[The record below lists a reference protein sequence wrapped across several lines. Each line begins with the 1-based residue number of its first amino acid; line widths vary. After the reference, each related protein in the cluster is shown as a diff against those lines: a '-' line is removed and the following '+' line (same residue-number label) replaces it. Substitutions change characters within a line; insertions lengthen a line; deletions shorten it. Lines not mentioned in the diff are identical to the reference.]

1 MDFYK
6 TGSFSTAIVLLFSF
20 TIISCT
26 TRREPSSLFTKL
38 NAGQTKISFINRVKY
53 SEEFNTYTYRN
64 FYNGAGVGI
73 GDINN
78 DGLPDIYFCS
88 NQTGNRLYLN
98 RGGFVFEDISEKA
111 GVICSGSWSTGVSMA
126 DVNGDGWLDIYV
138 CKSGRPGGESG
149 TNEMFINNGDLTFTE
164 SASEMGL
171 ASYGLSNHASF
182 FDYDRDGDLDCYLL
196 NNSFQSVT
204 GFDMVPG
211 AREIPDSL
219 GSNKLLRND
228 GGHFTDVTDESGIYC
243 SKIGFG
249 LGVTVGDADRDSW
262 PDIYI
267 SNDFFERDYLYLNN
281 HDGTFRE
288 VLEERIT
295 EISQGAMGGDMADLN
310 NDGWPEI
317 YATEM
322 TPEDNWRFKTKA
334 LYDTWDTYQLK
345 KNSGYYHQFTRN
357 VLQLNNKDGTF
368 SEIGRYS
375 GTAKTDWSWG
385 ALLMDLDNDGWKD
398 IFVANG
404 IYKDLLD
411 RDFLDIY
418 SNPAI
423 VRSMIRTEES
433 AILRLIEMIPSV
445 PVPNYAFRNNG
456 DLTFTNL
463 SAAWGLGIPSFSN
476 GAAYGDLDNDG
487 DLDLVVN
494 NVNMPPFI
502 FRNESDKLE
511 GNSWLTVSLKGSGRN
526 TGAVG
531 ATVTLY
537 CNGAIA
543 FQELIPARGFQS
555 SVDPRLHFGLA
566 GNESVDSVLICW
578 PGGGSTILKNI
589 VANQIL
595 EVSEDETEKDSRCV
609 SLNVLPDPLFKKM
622 THDPGISYIHEE
634 SDFNDFERDAML
646 FQMMSNEGPAMAVA
660 DVNGDKLEDFYICGA
675 KGSPGTLFVQEP
687 GGRFRKSQEKLF
699 EADRISEEVDC
710 VFFDADGDGDK
721 DLYVACGGNEFPS
734 SSSAL
739 TDRLYFNDGQ
749 GNFIKS
755 EQMLPVPEYISSS
768 CVEPCDFDFD
778 GDMDLFVG
786 GRLVPFA
793 YGLPASGY
801 LLENDGKGKFRDVTG
816 VRAPGLTETGMITD
830 MCWADIDSDGDYDM
844 AIAGD
849 WMPVKIFVN
858 EKSAFSDIS
867 ARAGL
872 AKTSGWWHTIVAKD
886 LNGDGLTDFI
896 AGNHGLNSFIKAS
909 EANPV
914 IMYVNDFDLNGSVE
928 QMTCTWFGDSLYP
941 YVLRDDL
948 LKQLPSLSAKYP
960 KYSDYAGQ
968 TAADIFGEDIL
979 NRSVKLEAVLLQS
992 CVLMNGGNCTFSVSP
1007 LPAEAQFTPL
1017 YAVVAGDFN
1026 NDGICDI
1033 LAGGNQYRSKPF
1045 SGINGAGY
1053 GLLMAGTADGKWKS
1067 VSPAVSGISVRG
1079 EVRDIKMITIE
1090 GRKVVALIRNNDSI
1104 VLLEY

>member
-1 MDFYK
+1 
-6 TGSFSTAIVLLFSF
+6 
-20 TIISCT
+20 
-26 TRREPSSLFTKL
+26 
-38 NAGQTKISFINRVKY
+38 
-53 SEEFNTYTYRN
+53 
-64 FYNGAGVGI
+64 
-73 GDINN
+73 
-78 DGLPDIYFCS
+78 
-88 NQTGNRLYLN
+88 
-98 RGGFVFEDISEKA
+98 
-111 GVICSGSWSTGVSMA
+111 
-126 DVNGDGWLDIYV
+126 
-138 CKSGRPGGESG
+138 
-149 TNEMFINNGDLTFTE
+149 
-164 SASEMGL
+164 
-171 ASYGLSNHASF
+171 
-182 FDYDRDGDLDCYLL
+182 
-196 NNSFQSVT
+196 
-204 GFDMVPG
+204 
-211 AREIPDSL
+211 
-219 GSNKLLRND
+219 
-228 GGHFTDVTDESGIYC
+228 
-243 SKIGFG
+243 
-249 LGVTVGDADRDSW
+249 
-262 PDIYI
+262 
-267 SNDFFERDYLYLNN
+267 
-281 HDGTFRE
+281 
-288 VLEERIT
+288 
-295 EISQGAMGGDMADLN
+295 
-310 NDGWPEI
+310 
-317 YATEM
+317 
-322 TPEDNWRFKTKA
+322 
-334 LYDTWDTYQLK
+334 
-345 KNSGYYHQFTRN
+345 
-357 VLQLNNKDGTF
+357 
-368 SEIGRYS
+368 
-375 GTAKTDWSWG
+375 
-385 ALLMDLDNDGWKD
+385 MDLDNDGWKD

-463 SAAWGLGIPSFSN
+463 SAAWGLGMPSFSN

-537 CNGAIA
+537 CNGTTA

-578 PGGGSTILKNI
+578 PGGGSTILRNI

-595 EVSEDETEKDSRCV
+595 EVSEDETDKDSRCV
-609 SLNVLPDPLFKKM
+609 SLNVLPDPLFRKM
-622 THDPGISYIHEE
+622 THDPGISYVHEE

-646 FQMMSNEGPAMAVA
+646 FQMMSNEGPSMAVA

-675 KGSPGTLFVQEP
+675 KGSPGALFVQEP

-710 VFFDADGDGDK
+710 TFFDADGDGDK

-739 TDRLYFNDGQ
+739 TDRLYFNDGS

-755 EQMLPVPEYISSS
+755 DQMLPVPEYISSS
-768 CVEPCDFDFD
+768 CVEPCDFDSD
-778 GDMDLFVG
+778 GDIDLFVG

-801 LLENDGKGKFRDVTG
+801 LLENDGKGKFRDVTV
-816 VRAPGLTETGMITD
+816 VRAPGLAETGMITD

-844 AIAGD
+844 TIVGD
-849 WMPVKIFVN
+849 WMPVKIFIN

-896 AGNHGLNSFIKAS
+896 AGNHGLNSFLKAS
-909 EANPV
+909 EARPV
-914 IMYVNDFDLNGSVE
+914 VMYVNDFDLNGSVE
-928 QMTCTWFGDSLYP
+928 QMICTWFGDSLYP

-968 TAADIFGEDIL
+968 TAPDIFGEDIL

-1033 LAGGNQYRSKPF
+1033 LTGGNQYRSKPF

-1053 GLLMAGTADGKWKS
+1053 GLLMTGTEEGKWEA

-1090 GRKVVALIRNNDSI
+1090 GRKVVAFIRNNDSI